1 MNMKIID
8 VHAHQGK
15 WFILTEQT
23 GLNDILAIMRNYEI
37 EKAVFSSSLAIIND
51 LADGNRELARAVK
64 NQPKLFAYLMLNP
77 NYMDLSLREMARY
90 LPDEKFV
97 GLKLYSEGYIAQ
109 PLDCAGH
116 YLFLE
121 VLCEKYP
128 SKNVVLFHC
137 WHQSVSRL
145 ISLARSF
152 PNVKFIMG
160 HMGGTEW
167 MEAVKGAAET
177 ENVYLEISSGY
188 PLRPK
193 IEDAVRIA
201 GAQRIL
207 YGSDMPLLDPAS
219 SLGMVL
225 DAEISEEDKE
235 KILYRNAEYLF
246 KISSSN

>member
-23 GLNDILAIMRNYEI
+23 GLDDILAIMRNYEI
-37 EKAVFSSSLAIIND
+37 GTAMLSSSLAIIND
-51 LADGNRELARAVK
+51 PAAGNRELALAVK
-64 NQPKLFAYLMLNP
+64 NQPSLFAYLMLNP
-77 NYMDLSLREMARY
+77 NYMDLSLREMERY

-116 YLFLE
+116 YRFLE

-128 SKNVVLFHC
+128 RKNVVLFHC

-145 ISLARSF
+145 IALARSF
-152 PNVKFIMG
+152 PGVKFIMG

-167 MEAVKGAAET
+167 VEAAEGAAKSD
-177 ENVYLEISSGY
+177 NVYLEISSGY

-201 GAQRIL
+201 GAEKIL
-207 YGSDMPLLDPAS
+207 YGSDLPLLDPAS

-225 DAEISEEDKE
+225 DAEISEKDKE
-235 KILYRNAEYLF
+235 KILHGNAMNVF
-246 KISSSN
+246 GITNS

>member
-1 MNMKIID
+1 MTIID
-8 VHAHQGK
+8 AHAHQGK
-15 WFILTEQT
+15 WFILTEKT
-23 GLNDILAIMRNYEI
+23 GLDDILAIMRNYEI
-37 EKAVFSSSLAIIND
+37 EKAVLSSSLAIIND
-51 LADGNRELARAVK
+51 LEAGNRELALAMKTR
-64 NQPKLFAYLMLNP
+64 PELFGYLMLNP
-77 NYMDLSLREMARY
+77 NYMELSLREMARY
-90 LPDEKFV
+90 LPDEKCL

-116 YLFLE
+116 CRFLE

-128 SKNVVLFHC
+128 RKNVVLFHC

-145 ISLARSF
+145 LGLARSF

-167 MEAVKGAAET
+167 MEAVAGAAKA

-188 PLRPK
+188 PLRAK

-201 GAQRIL
+201 GVEKIL
-207 YGSDMPLLDPAS
+207 YGSDLPLIDPAS

-225 DAEISEEDKE
+225 DAEISEEAKE
-235 KILYRNAEYLF
+235 KILYKNAVGLF
-246 KISSSN
+246 RFDG

>member
-1 MNMKIID
+1 MNMKTID
-8 VHAHQGK
+8 VHAHMGK

-23 GLNDILAIMRNYEI
+23 GLNDIRAIMRKYEI
-37 EKAVFSSSLAIIND
+37 EKAFFSSSLAIIND
-51 LADGNRELARAVK
+51 LAEGNRQLAGAVK
-64 NQPKLFAYLMLNP
+64 NQAGCFAYLMLNP
-77 NYMDLSLREMARY
+77 NYMDLSLREMERY

-116 YLFLE
+116 YRFLE

-128 SKNVVLFHC
+128 RKNTVLFHC

-145 ISLARSF
+145 FCLAKAF
-152 PNVKFIMG
+152 PAVKFIMG

-167 MEAVKGAAET
+167 REAAEGAAKAG
-177 ENVYLEISSGY
+177 NVYLEISSGY

-201 GAQRIL
+201 GAGKIL

-225 DAEISEEDKE
+225 DADISEKDKE
-235 KILYRNAEYLF
+235 KILRGNAVNVF
-246 KISSSN
+246 GIADK